1 LSLPVEEIRFTA
13 SGSFCVSFVK
23 LSDPTDFRGNIQI
36 VDSNKTRKYY
46 SIFFNT
52 ISSIVKGF
60 DAKIIKNLGDGLVCY
75 FPKASDRHN
84 DVAFGDVM
92 GFGITAMAARHNIN
106 TILHEEKIPGSVNYR
121 TSIDYGKVEIAETSV
136 SGGVEDLFGSAMNI
150 CSKINTIS
158 PLATLRQRACL
169 ISPRFGLVVVWILIG
184 SL

>member
-1 LSLPVEEIRFTA
+1 
-13 SGSFCVSFVK
+13 VSFVK